1 MIDENTTASTETTA
15 TDTTAAPKK
24 TAVKRKTAA
33 KSAPKKAVA
42 KRKTTAAKAAP
53 KTTAASKTTTARR
66 GPGRPRAA
74 SKSATVKTVEQVE
87 ARVRT
92 YKRRATRT
100 ANTYEREAEKA
111 ANKLATRARTVS
123 RNAFLASL
131 GFYGKAYDEMQ
142 ARLDKLQ
149 ARLDARGKAANVAY
163 AELVKRGSKVEKD
176 ARGLINDIDL
186 PRLELDTL
194 TDRKKLEAR
203 MAKVRTRIDELRSS
217 VGLRSAA

>member
-1 MIDENTTASTETTA
+1 MIDENTTANTETTA
-15 TDTTAAPKK
+15 TATAAAPKK
-24 TAVKRKTAA
+24 TAATRKTAA

-53 KTTAASKTTTARR
+53 KTTAARR

-87 ARVRT
+87 AKVRT
-92 YKRRATRT
+92 YKRRATKT

-203 MAKVRTRIDELRSS
+203 MAKVRSRIDELRST

>member
-1 MIDENTTASTETTA
+1 MIDENTTANTETTA
-15 TDTTAAPKK
+15 TATTAAPKK
-24 TAVKRKTAA
+24 TAATRKTAA

-53 KTTAASKTTTARR
+53 KTTAARR

-87 ARVRT
+87 AKVRT
-92 YKRRATRT
+92 YKRRATKT

-142 ARLDKLQ
+142 VRLDKLQ

-203 MAKVRTRIDELRSS
+203 MAKVRSRIDELRST

>member
-1 MIDENTTASTETTA
+1 MADENTTTATTA
-15 TDTTAAPKK
+15 TTGATAAPK
-24 TAVKRKTAA
+24 R
-33 KSAPKKAVA
+33 APA
-42 KRKTTAAKAAP
+42 KRKAAP
-53 KTTAASKTTTARR
+53 KTTAARKAPARK
-66 GPGRPRAA
+66 RAPA
-74 SKSATVKTVEQVE
+74 KSATVKTVEKVE
-87 ARVRT
+87 ARART
-92 YKRRATRT
+92 YKRRATKAAT
-100 ANTYEREAEKA
+100 AYERDAEKA

-123 RNAFLASL
+123 RNAFLAGL

-163 AELVKRGSKVEKD
+163 AELVKRGSQVEKD
-176 ARGLINDIDL
+176 ARGMIKDIDL

-203 MAKVRTRIDELRSS
+203 MAKVRTRIGELRSS

>member
-1 MIDENTTASTETTA
+1 MIDENTTANTETTA
-15 TDTTAAPKK
+15 TATTAAPKK
-24 TAVKRKTAA
+24 TAATRKTAA

-53 KTTAASKTTTARR
+53 KTTAARR

-87 ARVRT
+87 AKVRT
-92 YKRRATRT
+92 YKRRATKT

-203 MAKVRTRIDELRSS
+203 MAKVRSRIDELRST